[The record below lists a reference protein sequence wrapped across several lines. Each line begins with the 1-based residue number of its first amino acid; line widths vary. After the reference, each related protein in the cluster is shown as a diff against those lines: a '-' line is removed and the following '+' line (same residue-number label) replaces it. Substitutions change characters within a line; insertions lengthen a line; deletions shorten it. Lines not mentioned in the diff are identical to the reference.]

1 MHLSPRSN
9 RKWAIALV
17 LLLACLGLVS
27 QVEAAEGVRGD
38 KCEVAA
44 GVQITEDYYFLCRVL
59 DVRGSIDG
67 DLIGAASQITIHRGA
82 TVTGDLWVG
91 GGKLIIEGTVGDD
104 VHFGGL
110 SVEISQWARFSSSKV
125 DLFALALNADVQR
138 DAVLPGDVLMYGYQL
153 RIAGSVGGN
162 VRFAGEALQVDG
174 VVAGQVQAQVGDAG
188 RRADVPGLPIYDVS
202 FQNPGLWI
210 GEGAHIGGDVKYSAP
225 VRSTIP
231 GGVVQGHIRFDQ
243 TGTQPDITKVTHTD
257 DAAKIMRD
265 YLIQSLRDVLTLML
279 LGVIGLRI
287 EPNLIRQPA
296 IQVRRRTIP
305 AIGWGLVTFM
315 LSIPLVFLVIILG
328 LLILL
333 ILYFIKLN
341 ALTIMVGVGLMVFG
355 SGMIGGFSFL
365 LFFMGRVVI
374 SFMIGQLIYRFVL
387 RIPEPGTLRRWI
399 TTLGLGTVAYALLTN
414 VPLPALGLII
424 ELITALAGVGAVT
437 MYIRSATVSLS
448 MFSSRSE
455 APEQVLS
462 VTVSSPAAPPALQ
475 EGAPAPG
482 MENLPEGFKGFDDD
496 W

>member
-1 MHLSPRSN
+1 MHLSLRSN
-9 RKWAIALV
+9 RKWVITLV

-38 KCEVAA
+38 KCEVAT

-91 GGKLIIEGTVGDD
+91 GGKLVIEGTVGDD
-104 VHFGGL
+104 VHFGGI
-110 SVEISQWARFSSSKV
+110 SVEISQWARFSNSKI
-125 DLFALALNADVQR
+125 DLFALTLNTDIQK

-153 RIAGSVGGN
+153 HIAGSVGGS
-162 VRFAGEALQVDG
+162 VRFAGEALLIDG
-174 VVAGQVQAQVGDAG
+174 VVAGQVQARVGDVR
-188 RRADVPGLPIYDVS
+188 RRADVPGLPIYNIS
-202 FQNPGLWI
+202 FQNPGLWV

-225 VRSTIP
+225 VSSTIP
-231 GGVVQGHIRFDQ
+231 VNVVQGHIRFDQ

-265 YLIQSLRDVLTLML
+265 YLIQSFRDVLTLML

-387 RIPEPGTLRRWI
+387 RIPESGTLRRWI
-399 TTLGLGTVAYALLTN
+399 TTLAFGTVVYALITN

-437 MYIRSATVSLS
+437 MYIRNATVSLS
-448 MFSSRSE
+448 LFSSRSE
-455 APEQVLS
+455 APEAVLS
-462 VTVSSPAAPPALQ
+462 MTLSAPAALSAAQ
-475 EGAPAPG
+475 EGPPAPG
-482 MENLPEGFKGFDDD
+482 MENLPDGFKGFDED